1 MFQNWI
7 MFETKVSDS
16 PFPWNFSFML
26 MEQRFPRMKL
36 LFHALELSETKV
48 SAAGFSILVIDIKK

>member
-1 MFQNWI
+1 

-16 PFPWNFSFML
+16 PFPWNFSFMP

-48 SAAGFSILVIDIKK
+48 SAAGFSILVIDTKK